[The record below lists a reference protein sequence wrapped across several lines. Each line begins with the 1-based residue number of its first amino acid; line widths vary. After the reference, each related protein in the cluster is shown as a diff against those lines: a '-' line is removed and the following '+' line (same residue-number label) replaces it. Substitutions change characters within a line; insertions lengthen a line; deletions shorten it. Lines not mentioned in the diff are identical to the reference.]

1 MKWKSC
7 YVIPCFLESNP
18 IWHRPIKLTLPVIW
32 SLPISWLGLLS
43 RDPVCN
49 SVIQPHASP
58 EGITLLISVTG
69 MHFSRSCRLASSQ
82 GSISLLQCYFLR
94 DLPWP
99 IYVSTSTHFQ
109 SPKPCY
115 SLYSIDHYLNVLF
128 IYYLL
133 YWIWWDTKVNVHIYY

>member
-32 SLPISWLGLLS
+32 SLPISWLDLLS
-43 RDPVCN
+43 HDPQCVPVW
-49 SVIQPHASP
+49 SSHALP
-58 EGITLLISVTG
+58 LREAHCWFLWQECTFLGLVGWLPLKV
-69 MHFSRSCRLASSQ
+69 H
-82 GSISLLQCYFLR
+82 SLLQCYFLR

-99 IYVSTSTHFQ
+99 IYVSTSTILNPQNPVIHFIA
-109 SPKPCY
+109 
-115 SLYSIDHYLNVLF
+115 LTIIWMLF

-133 YWIWWDTKVNVHIYY
+133 YWRWWDTKVNVHVYY